1 MKRFVYLVFIGFVV
15 AGCSKQDDK
24 VSPSGKPV
32 IYTVNYPLAYFAE
45 RIAGQLVDVHF
56 PEMDGDPAFWNPSP
70 DEIVEYQNADLIL
83 LNGAGYAK
91 WVPKVSLPP
100 ARLVDT
106 SAIVSDRYIPL
117 KGAETHA
124 HGPNGAHA
132 HGDVAFTIWLDPQL
146 AIQQAA
152 TIRDA
157 FTRRWG
163 DHAAEFE
170 SGFRSLEKDLLSLDA
185 DLEKGFTT
193 LGKQPLVGSHPVYQY
208 LTRRYNLNLESV
220 HWEPD
225 EAPDEILW
233 RALED
238 ILKAHPAR
246 IMLWE
251 GAPMVESKTKLAE
264 KGIQSIVFDPCGN
277 RPESGD
283 FLSVMQNNVSE
294 LDASGK

>member
-1 MKRFVYLVFIGFVV
+1 MNRFVYLVVAGLMVV
-15 AGCSKQDDK
+15 AGCSKQDATAPA
-24 VSPSGKPV
+24 VAKPV
-32 IYTVNYPLAYFAE
+32 VYTVNYPLAYFAE
-45 RIAGQLVDVHF
+45 RIAGELVDVYF

-106 SAIVSDRYIPL
+106 SAIVRDRYIPL

-124 HGPNGAHA
+124 HGPTGAQA
-132 HGDVAFTIWLDPQL
+132 HGDVAFTIWLDPQM

-152 TIRDA
+152 AIRDA
-157 FTRRWG
+157 FASRWG

-170 SGFRSLEKDLLSLDA
+170 SGFRSLDKDLLSLDA
-185 DLEKGFTT
+185 EFEKGFAS

-208 LTRRYNLNLESV
+208 LTRRYTLNLDSV

-225 EAPDEILW
+225 EAPDELLW
-233 RALED
+233 RSLDD
-238 ILKAHPAR
+238 ILDAHPAR

-251 GAPMVESKTKLAE
+251 GAPMAETKSKLAE

-277 RPESGD
+277 RPPVGD
-283 FLSVMQNNVSE
+283 YLSVMKSNLRGLE
-294 LDASGK
+294 